1 MKIECKNNTFFINK
15 SDLVF
20 PLFELILQNGNDNAG
35 LFSKKH
41 VSKIKK
47 GNSLLNFLF
56 RGGKR
61 GSNPRPSE
69 PQSDALTN

>member
-20 PLFELILQNGNDNAG
+20 PLFELILQNDNDNAV
-35 LFSKKH
+35 LVDKMPFLQL
-41 VSKIKK
+41 KK
-47 GNSLLNFLF
+47 GNPLLNFLF

-69 PQSDALTN
+69 PQSDTLTN